1 MEILE
6 VIVDVAGSA
15 IQPIAGNDSSKKIS
29 KIGWIVMFLLIVA
42 LFIFTLLS
50 S

>member
-15 IQPIAGNDSSKKIS
+15 VQSIAGKDSSKKIS
-29 KIGWIVMFLLIVA
+29 KIGWIVIFLLIVA